1 MFKITYTGSGVGD
14 VFDSPPAIGIEDAL
28 FIYDIKPD
36 NLQDTLELL
45 SSKKWNNVSLFQIE
59 RFNTTTEEFS
69 EALGKIID
77 YAIFKNQD
85 LLDKLFAVTTT
96 DELTNAANEV
106 WPTHAKEITKFRGR
120 KWPDD
125 KFVKD
130 FIPIEGSGS
139 VSPPK
144 EKIDMNDIV
153 SWFFELES
161 SEGDT
166 AMDFPFTPPEE
177 GPVTEDDLPIPV
189 DNGVPVPQMPENPDG
204 TPWVNTSNIPSSGGD
219 EGGGGATTYTIHYTW
234 HHYYVDMPVQES
246 HAKPMNAFV
255 AANLKPQ
262 KHFTLDHYK
271 MTACWITADEPEP
284 DDGGGA

>member
-36 NLQDTLELL
+36 NLQDIFELL

-59 RFNTTTEEFS
+59 RFNTTIEEFT

-96 DELTNAANEV
+96 DEMTEAANKV
-106 WPTHAKEITKFRGR
+106 WPSHAKEITKFRGR

-144 EKIDMNDIV
+144 EKIDMNDII
-153 SWFFELES
+153 SWFFELET

-166 AMDFPFTPPEE
+166 QADLPFTPPEE
-177 GPVTEDDLPIPV
+177 GLVTEDDLPIPV
-189 DNGVPVPQMPENPDG
+189 DNGVEVPQLPPLPEG
-204 TPWVNTSNIPSSGGD
+204 AISSTISSGS
-219 EGGGGATTYTIHYTW
+219 EGGGGSVSYTIHYTW
-234 HHYYVDMPVQES
+234 HHYYTSMPVQES

-262 KHFTLDHYK
+262 KNFTLDHYK
-271 MTACWITADEPEP
+271 MTKCWITAEMPES
-284 DDGGGA
+284 DSGGA